1 VRFLAQSRGAYAL
14 LQGAGAR
21 LKTGGALRSVTII
34 IIVSNRSGGQAVK
47 YIAGRKQ
54 IKKTDLRDKMT
65 GRAGPY
71 WDY

>member
-1 VRFLAQSRGAYAL
+1 M
-14 LQGAGAR
+14 
-21 LKTGGALRSVTII
+21 RSVTII

-65 GRAGPY
+65 GRAGPF